1 MDLKVRVLLLVIS
14 VCTTV
19 VNSAPPATPFT
30 TKASPPPPP
39 PSMSRRVVAHAVG
52 DDVTFSCKSNAP
64 LPVIWRRKDQ
74 HQILA
79 IGEKPFDE
87 TVDR

>member
-1 MDLKVRVLLLVIS
+1 MDLKLRVLLLVIS
-14 VCTTV
+14 VSTTV

-30 TKASPPPPP
+30 TKAPLPPP
-39 PSMSRRVVAHAVG
+39 PSISRRVVAHAVG

-79 IGEKPFDE
+79 IGDKPFDD